1 MRHRNAGF
9 KLGRNTSHRR
19 ALLRNL
25 VTSVIVEDRVETTV
39 AKAKAVRPHVEKMI
53 TLGKK
58 GDVHSRRQALSFLMT
73 DKAVERLFDTVAP
86 RYGDRQGGYLRIVRT
101 GFQKGDGAEKAFI
114 ELLGAEKQLDEKRQK
129 RDDVKAKKRAELEKQ
144 LEDKQEGRRQG
155 RRRSRV
161 SVFVAFHRLSWIAR
175 AHPHRGM
182 RPSCFCFNLATV
194 SAMTRSSYGD
204 QKSSFA
210 HPLSAACSLPQLT
223 HPFRPLRPRLPRH
236 IRHKTSSSS

>member
-9 KLGRNTSHRR
+9 KLGRNTSHRN

-58 GDVHSRRQALSFLMT
+58 GDVHARRQALSFLRT
-73 DKAVERLFDTVAP
+73 DDAVKRLFDTVAP

-114 ELLGAEKQLDEKRQK
+114 ELLGAEQQLDEKRQK
-129 RDDVKAKKRAELEKQ
+129 RAEVRAEKRKKLEAALEEQNKRAEEEKGG
-144 LEDKQEGRRQG
+144 EE
-155 RRRSRV
+155 
-161 SVFVAFHRLSWIAR
+161 
-175 AHPHRGM
+175 
-182 RPSCFCFNLATV
+182 
-194 SAMTRSSYGD
+194 
-204 QKSSFA
+204 
-210 HPLSAACSLPQLT
+210 AA
-223 HPFRPLRPRLPRH
+223 
-236 IRHKTSSSS
+236 